1 MILADF
7 RYLMFSFRILI
18 NFGYNILMKSTPGPE
33 IKMPIVSDT
42 DGALPSPAIDLVS
55 AKSKIDPMRVL
66 GGVLIALI
74 AVVGIILIVEG
85 ILLEQR
91 SPEVSLPTIVVETV
105 AEDCVGER
113 PVNFQD
119 TEGDSSDGGNSSEK
133 PSEASGGANSSNI
146 PASSRTYAG
155 ENCTLMQGPLMLI
168 NPVFQVKSDYIAAR
182 KRELVDI
189 AKMYQIKEGVPG
201 NGSPLLDSE
210 AAVHLNAMIKAYQ
223 AAYPR
228 HNIET
233 RSCFRATGTNCGRLC
248 YATGTTDHHTGYT
261 CDLIDPSYG
270 TSLNTDDYDKH
281 IEWQWLK
288 ENSYKYGF
296 IDRFPAAWAGG
307 SMSEPVN
314 INAKGSTGLYETW
327 HYRYVGVD
335 AATEI
340 ATGKYNNG
348 QYDSLEHYL
357 KTRGIVDSLTAGTCR
372 Q

>member
-1 MILADF
+1 MFALEIGL
-7 RYLMFSFRILI
+7 RYNTLVDNQQNQI
-18 NFGYNILMKSTPGPE
+18 P
-33 IKMPIVSDT
+33 KMP
-42 DGALPSPAIDLVS
+42 PAIAGSDLPEPLVNLAPVHKKNS
-55 AKSKIDPMRVL
+55 LAWIVAWAAIGL
-66 GGVLIALI
+66 AAVTGAVLIIIGISLQSKTPDSTEPVWANE
-74 AVVGIILIVEG
+74 VVV
-85 ILLEQR
+85 
-91 SPEVSLPTIVVETV
+91 
-105 AEDCVGER
+105 EDCVGEK
-113 PVNFQD
+113 PVLSLNSDDD
-119 TEGDSSDGGNSSEK
+119 TNEQTSQTPTDTDR
-133 PSEASGGANSSNI
+133 I
-146 PASSRTYAG
+146 PASSRTYAS
-155 ENCTLMQGPLMLI
+155 ENCTLVQGPLMLI

-182 KRELVDI
+182 KREMVNLT
-189 AKMYQIKEGVPG
+189 KMYQIREGVKA
-201 NGSPLLDSE
+201 NGDPLLDAE
-210 AAVHLNAMIKAYQ
+210 AAVHLSAMLKDYQ

-228 HNIET
+228 HTIET
-233 RSCFRATGTNCGRLC
+233 RSCFRSAGTNCGRLC

-281 IEWQWLK
+281 LEWQWLK

-307 SMSEPVN
+307 SMDEPVN
-314 INAKGSTGLYETW
+314 INADGSTGLYETW

-357 KTRGIVDSLTAGTCR
+357 KARGIVDSLTAGTCR

>member
-1 MILADF
+1 MEIASGPELKMPPVSNTDGNLPRSAT
-7 RYLMFSFRILI
+7 SFAPKPGLDPVWVLGWVLIGLVAMVGVILI
-18 NFGYNILMKSTPGPE
+18 IT
-33 IKMPIVSDT
+33 
-42 DGALPSPAIDLVS
+42 
-55 AKSKIDPMRVL
+55 
-66 GGVLIALI
+66 GVLLGRREADDSEPIRAI
-74 AVVGIILIVEG
+74 
-85 ILLEQR
+85 
-91 SPEVSLPTIVVETV
+91 ETV
-105 AEDCVGER
+105 ATDCVNEKPLNSQVTGGA
-113 PVNFQD
+113 P
-119 TEGDSSDGGNSSEK
+119 SDGETSPETPPG
-133 PSEASGGANSSNI
+133 ASGGANLGNFGNI

-155 ENCTLMQGPLMLI
+155 ENCTLMQGQLMLI

-189 AKMYQIKEGVPG
+189 SKLYQIKEGVAG
-201 NGSPLLDSE
+201 NGAPLLDSE
-210 AAVHLNAMIKAYQ
+210 AAAHLSAMIKAYR

-228 HNIET
+228 HDIET

-281 IEWQWLK
+281 LEWQWLK

-307 SMSEPVN
+307 PMSEPVN
-314 INAKGSTGLYETW
+314 INAEGSTGLYETW

-357 KTRGIVDSLTAGTCR
+357 KARGVVDSLTAGTCK